1 MPAWLGREVHAE
13 KESVH
18 KRAEADSAS
27 DCNRISS
34 CSSCNTEEV
43 TLTALRYQEK
53 LASEHKLA
61 DLAIFFCQGVNSAL
75 NPTDIDKN

>member
-1 MPAWLGREVHAE
+1 MPTWLGREVRAE

-18 KRAEADSAS
+18 KKAEADSAS

-43 TLTALRYQEK
+43 TLTALRYLEK
-53 LASEHKLA
+53 LTSEHKLA
-61 DLAIFFCQGVNSAL
+61 DVANLFGQGVSSGL
-75 NPTDIDKN
+75 RPTDIDKN